1 MAFLGRR
8 SLASGLSRHLS
19 SRLHP
24 YVSHVLPSHD
34 DQSGNPSPSVPIPAQ
49 PPPFPSVPR
58 SLSRSEA
65 LSLPLP
71 FGLRHAAHRNF
82 STSSS
87 TSPSAKEFDVSA
99 DVLLDAAPP
108 VSVPGDVL
116 SDVASSV
123 AVPSPFPGEVAAAAA
138 DSFPPVAA
146 LQYLIDGV
154 HSFTEL
160 NWWACIAITT
170 VLIRTLTVPLLVN
183 QMKSM
188 TKLNVIRSDIEA
200 INLEMQTSTDPQ
212 SMLEGK
218 KKLGDLFLRHGVT
231 PLTPLKGLFFQAPIF
246 MSFFFAISNMVEK
259 VSSFKGGGIY
269 WFIDLTTPD
278 ELFILPVL
286 TSLSFLVTVELNMQ
300 DGMEGNPMLNTMK
313 KFSRVMAVMTIP
325 FTMSF
330 PKAIF
335 FYWITS
341 NLFSLVYGF
350 AIRKPTV
357 RSLLDLPPIETQFAP
372 AQQPTLNF
380 FGGSKSIHPVDSPSA
395 IKESERS
402 SSVLSHRISEL
413 ENKAKS
419 RRESQD

>member
-330 PKAIF
+330 PK
-335 FYWITS
+335 
-341 NLFSLVYGF
+341 V
-350 AIRKPTV
+350 
-357 RSLLDLPPIETQFAP
+357 
-372 AQQPTLNF
+372 
-380 FGGSKSIHPVDSPSA
+380 
-395 IKESERS
+395 
-402 SSVLSHRISEL
+402 
-413 ENKAKS
+413 
-419 RRESQD
+419 